1 MADQVLDAKGL
12 NCPLPILR
20 AKKALK
26 DVPIGGT
33 LQVLATDP
41 GAVKDFEAFCRA
53 TGNDLLEIEG
63 GRQAVRIPDQA
74 YVLTGPERKRRLA
87 HVCRRKTLAA
97 PRHSRIVTAARPVG
111 AAGQPRANTARIAPP
126 KDPSSRNFTPR

>member
-1 MADQVLDAKGL
+1 MATQVLDVKGL

-26 DVPIGGT
+26 DMPTGAT

-53 TGNDLLEIEG
+53 TGNALLESTVEG
-63 GRQAVRIPDQA
+63 KVYSFVI
-74 YVLTGPERKRRLA
+74 KR
-87 HVCRRKTLAA
+87 
-97 PRHSRIVTAARPVG
+97 
-111 AAGQPRANTARIAPP
+111 AG
-126 KDPSSRNFTPR
+126 